1 MRDHGP
7 GPAPG
12 EDEAVFER
20 FHRGRA
26 ARAAAVPGT
35 GLGLPI
41 ARELARRWGGDIT
54 LERAPDGGALA
65 EVRLVPARLCRPF
78 TRWGL
83 G

>member
-7 GPAPG
+7 GPAAG
-12 EDEAVFER
+12 EQEAVFER

-26 ARAAAVPGT
+26 ARTAAVPGT

-54 LERAPDGGALA
+54 LAAAPDGGALA
-65 EVRLVPARLCRPF
+65 EVRLVPVAFADPSP
-78 TRWGL
+78 G
-83 G
+83 GV